1 MVSINRGHYC
11 GFDKLRTLKWCDDN
25 DKLDLCNIVFYAVL
39 VLISAF
45 NQLTVKVLCILVKL
59 LYFSKARIFAFFF
72 TIKDLFWHDLAV
84 FFFSFA
90 ISSVK

>member
-39 VLISAF
+39 VFISAF
-45 NQLTVKVLCILVKL
+45 NQRTVKVLCILVKL
-59 LYFSKARIFAFFF
+59 LNFSKARIFQFFF
-72 TIKDLFWHDLAV
+72 YH
-84 FFFSFA
+84 
-90 ISSVK
+90 